1 MTAPLLEIRDL
12 RASFALRGRR
22 LDAVRGISLDVAAGE
37 TLGIVGES
45 GSGKSVAMLS
55 VMRLLAPGA
64 DIAAE
69 RLAFDGRDLL
79 ALPDRAMRDLRGRDI
94 AMVFQDPLTAL
105 NPVLTVGWQIG
116 EVLRRHRGL
125 SREAARDEARA
136 LLARVGVPDP
146 TARLRQ
152 FPHQFSGGMRQRVM
166 IAMALAGRPRLLIA
180 DEPTTAL
187 DVTVQ
192 AEIVSLMKTL
202 QAAEGMTVVWVT
214 HDLGLL
220 ARVARRVVV
229 MYAGRIVEDAAI
241 GDLYAR
247 PAHPYTAGLLSS
259 ISRIDRPRA
268 PLTRVIPGAPPD
280 PMAQPAGCAFA
291 PRCPVADEGC
301 LRDEPP
307 LAAWGAARR
316 VACFKPGIVPAPDEG
331 RAA

>member
-1 MTAPLLEIRDL
+1 MTEPLLEVLDL
-12 RASFALRGRR
+12 RTTFSLRGRR
-22 LDAVRGISLDVAAGE
+22 LDAVRGVSFEVAAGD
-37 TLGIVGES
+37 TVGIVGES

-55 VMRLLAPGA
+55 VMRLLAPRSVVTA
-64 DIAAE
+64 D

-79 ALPDRAMRDLRGRDI
+79 GLTDRAMRDVRGRDI
-94 AMVFQDPLTAL
+94 AMVFQDPLSSL

-116 EVLRRHRGL
+116 EVLRRHRGMDRDGAR
-125 SREAARDEARA
+125 REARD
-136 LLARVGVPDP
+136 LLARVGVSEPE
-146 TARLRQ
+146 ARLRQ

-192 AEIVSLMKTL
+192 AEIVSLMKSL
-202 QAAEGMTVVWVT
+202 QAADGMTLIWVT

-220 ARVARRVVV
+220 ARVARRVIV
-229 MYAGRIVEDAAI
+229 MYAGRIVEDAPI
-241 GDLYAR
+241 QDLYES

-280 PMAQPAGCAFA
+280 PMARPRGCAFA
-291 PRCPVADEGC
+291 PRCAFSDAGC
-301 LRDEPP
+301 TQDEPP
-307 LAAWGAARR
+307 LAPWGSGRR
-316 VACFKPGIVPAPDEG
+316 VACFKPGAASPAETG
-331 RAA
+331 RVA